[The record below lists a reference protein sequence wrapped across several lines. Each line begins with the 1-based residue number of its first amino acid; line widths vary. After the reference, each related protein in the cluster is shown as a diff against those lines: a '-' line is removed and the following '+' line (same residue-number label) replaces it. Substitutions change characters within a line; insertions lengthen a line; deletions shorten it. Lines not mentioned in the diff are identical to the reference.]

1 MKSVFLIISALF
13 LISTVSAITAS
24 EIPEDPSDQQIENLV
39 DLYNNNT
46 DQVSGYVRSVV
57 GSQDINLNYEN
68 TTYGIE
74 LNNLK
79 IEDVN
84 QSFNDSTLDVWVE
97 QEDVV
102 EVANASSPRQELRE
116 KISDGDIRYME
127 KGVLNKIKFSVLRLF
142 L

>member
-1 MKSVFLIISALF
+1 MKRVFLIISALF